1 MRHVAGADYS
11 IPAEPREL
19 LPAAEMLRRLLNEP
33 PMQLAKGEFGGR
45 VGIWRLVEL
54 FDFMPASGPME
65 IWIFRGSAR
74 EFLNASIARCLFSKA
89 ERMLVRPSFLLIM

>member
-1 MRHVAGADYS
+1 M
-11 IPAEPREL
+11 L
-19 LPAAEMLRRLLNEP
+19 LRRLLNEP
-33 PMQLAKGEFGGR
+33 PMQLAKGGFGGR

-89 ERMLVRPSFLLIM
+89 ERMLVRPSFLLIMSTYVPTTYALLYPSVDAI